1 MHGLP
6 PDYSLRNRLRP
17 GDLGYITYLHGSIY
31 SEEYGFD
38 LSFEKYVFEPLCDF
52 ALGFSNETDRIWIIE
67 RGPDIVGCVAIVECE
82 KGKAQL
88 RWLILKSEERGK
100 GLGRMLVQLAV
111 DFCKVSG
118 YDEVFLW
125 TVSEL
130 VAARYL
136 YESMDFI
143 LEESHENKIWGR
155 VLVEEKYVLEL

>member
-1 MHGLP
+1 MRVLS
-6 PDYSLRNRLRP
+6 PDYSLRNTLRP

-52 ALGFSNETDRIWIIE
+52 ALAVPNDKERIWIIE
-67 RGPDIVGCVAIVECE
+67 RGSDIVGCVAIVEGE
-82 KGKAQL
+82 EDKAQL
-88 RWLILKSEERGK
+88 RWLILKPEDRGK

-111 DFCKVSG
+111 DFCRVSG
-118 YDEVFLW
+118 YNEVFLW

-130 VAARYL
+130 DAARYL
-136 YESMDFI
+136 YESMGFQ
-143 LEESHENKIWGR
+143 LEASKENKIWGR